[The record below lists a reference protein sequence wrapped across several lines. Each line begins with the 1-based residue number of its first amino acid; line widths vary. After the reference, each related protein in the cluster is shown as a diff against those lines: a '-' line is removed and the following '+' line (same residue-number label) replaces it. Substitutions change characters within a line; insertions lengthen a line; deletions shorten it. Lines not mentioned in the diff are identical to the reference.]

1 MKKRKR
7 LLLMMKMNLMMIRMI
22 MAKSMVEKGMMI
34 QKRTKNLKEL
44 VMAISPI
51 QK

>member
-22 MAKSMVEKGMMI
+22 MAKSMVEKGMVI
-34 QKRTKNLKEL
+34 QKKKKNLKESK
-44 VMAISPI
+44 MAISPI